1 MNAKEL
7 LGALD
12 AFEQEKGISKDVV
25 IEALKEALEKAYKK
39 HTDPD
44 ALCRV
49 DINSI
54 KGTIDMYEQKNVVEE
69 VNDDLFEIEL
79 EDAQKINPE
88 LKIGD
93 VLETPVDP
101 DTLTRLAAL
110 QAKQVLTQKIREYE
124 KQTVYDAY
132 IDKKGDIIVGVVE
145 RIEPTFILVN
155 VGKTNAIM
163 KINHVLP
170 GETFKVGQTVRVYV
184 VDVDKSAQGAA
195 VVVSRTDPGF
205 LKRLFE
211 SEITE
216 IFDGTV
222 EIKDIAREAGDRAKV
237 SVFSRNKDVD
247 ATGACIGQ
255 KGLRIQKISNQIL
268 GEKIDVINYF
278 KDPILYIAEALKPA
292 NVLGVK
298 MINEKSA
305 VAVVND
311 EDFSLAIGKKGINAR
326 LAVKLTGYKIDIKGL
341 TDAVSEGIDY
351 TTIEQ
356 ARANY
361 EYELKQSMVKPV
373 VVSEEVEEEIE
384 EVEETVEEIL
394 EEVAT
399 VEPVV
404 ETSVVEEAVKVV
416 KTEPKKVEV
425 APKFTP
431 KFATTK
437 KEPAK
442 KEEKSYSKP
451 KREDKDVKRT
461 TINSQDLL
469 DLKKKT
475 EEARSYMPVYTDD
488 ELESLDYDEEE
499 NDNYYDTVDY
509 DEFDKYYDED

>member
-39 HTDPD
+39 NTDPD

-49 DINSI
+49 EINSV
-54 KGTIDMYEQKNVVEE
+54 KGTIEMYEQKNVVEE
-69 VNDDLFEIEL
+69 VTDDLYEIEL
-79 EDAQKINPE
+79 EDAVKINPS
-88 LKIGD
+88 LKVGD
-93 VLETPVDP
+93 VLETPVATE
-101 DTLTRLAAL
+101 TLTRLAAL
-110 QAKQVLTQKIREYE
+110 QAKQVLTQKIREFE
-124 KQTVYDAY
+124 KQTIYDAY

-163 KINHVLP
+163 KINHILP
-170 GETFKVGQTVRVYV
+170 GENFKVGQTIRVYV

-211 SEITE
+211 SEISE

-247 ATGACIGQ
+247 PTGACIGQ

-268 GEKIDVINYF
+268 GEKIDVINYY

-292 NVLGVK
+292 NILGVK
-298 MINEKSA
+298 IIDDHSA
-305 VAVVND
+305 IAVVND

-326 LAVKLTGYKIDIKGL
+326 LAVKLTGYKIDIKNF
-341 TDAVSEGIDY
+341 TDAVSDGIDY
-351 TTIEQ
+351 VPVEQ
-356 ARANY
+356 AMAAYVY
-361 EYELKQSMVKPV
+361 EQKQASV
-373 VVSEEVEEEIE
+373 VVKEEVEEVVQETV
-384 EVEETVEEIL
+384 VEET
-394 EEVAT
+394 
-399 VEPVV
+399 PVV
-404 ETSVVEEAVKVV
+404 EETKEVVVEAIKVV
-416 KTEPKKVEV
+416 ETPVKKVEV
-425 APKFTP
+425 TPVAPKVSKVVS
-431 KFATTK
+431 KFAA
-437 KEPAK
+437 KEAK
-442 KEEKSYSKP
+442 KEEKTYSKP
-451 KREDKDVKRT
+451 KKEDKDVKRT
-461 TINSQDLL
+461 TINSQDIL

-488 ELESLDYDEEE
+488 ELENLDYDEEE
-499 NDNYYDTVDY
+499 TDNYYDTVDY
-509 DEFDKYYDED
+509 DEYDKYYDED

>member
-12 AFEQEKGISKDVV
+12 AFEQQKGISKDVV
-25 IEALKEALEKAYKK
+25 IEALKEALEKAYKRN
-39 HTDPD
+39 TDPD

-49 DINSI
+49 DINPV
-54 KGTIDMYEQKNVVEE
+54 KGTIEMYEQKNVVEE
-69 VNDDLFEIEL
+69 VTDDLFEIEL
-79 EDAQKINPE
+79 EDAKKINPKLE
-88 LKIGD
+88 IGD
-93 VLETPVDP
+93 VLETPVDT

-124 KQTVYDAY
+124 KQTIYDAY
-132 IDKKGDIIVGVVE
+132 IDKKGDIIVGIVE

-163 KINHVLP
+163 KVNHALP
-170 GETFKVGQTVRVYV
+170 GETFKVGQTIRVYV

-195 VVVSRTDPGF
+195 VVVSRTDSGF

-211 SEITE
+211 SEISE

-247 ATGACIGQ
+247 ATGSCIGQ

-268 GEKIDVINYF
+268 GEKIDVINYY

-292 NVLGVK
+292 NVIGVK
-298 MINEKSA
+298 LIDEKSA
-305 VAVVND
+305 IAVVND

-326 LAVKLTGYKIDIKGL
+326 LAVKLTGIKIDIKSL
-341 TDAVSEGIDY
+341 TDAVSEGVVY
-351 TTIEQ
+351 TTIDQ

-361 EYELKQSMVKPV
+361 EYELYGDTV
-373 VVSEEVEEEIE
+373 EEVVEEEE
-384 EVEETVEEIL
+384 EVVVEEVVATPIVEKVEETVKI
-394 EEVAT
+394 
-399 VEPVV
+399 V
-404 ETSVVEEAVKVV
+404 ETK
-416 KTEPKKVEV
+416 PKKVEV
-425 APKFTP
+425 TSTITPKFT
-431 KFATTK
+431 AK
-437 KEPAK
+437 KETPK
-442 KEEKSYSKP
+442 KEEKTYSKP
-451 KREDKDVKRT
+451 KKEEKEVKRT
-461 TINSQDLL
+461 TISSQELL

-499 NDNYYDTVDY
+499 TDNYYDNVDY

>member
-12 AFEQEKGISKDVV
+12 AFEQQKGISKDVV

-39 HTDPD
+39 NTDPD

-49 DINSI
+49 DINPV

-69 VNDDLFEIEL
+69 VSDDLFEIEL
-79 EDAQKINPE
+79 EDAQKINPD

-93 VLETPVDP
+93 VLETPVDTE
-101 DTLTRLAAL
+101 TLTRLAAL

-163 KINHVLP
+163 KINHILP

-247 ATGACIGQ
+247 ATGSCIGQ

-268 GEKIDVINYF
+268 GEKIDVINYY

-298 MINEKSA
+298 MLNEKSA

-341 TDAVSEGIDY
+341 TDAVSESIDY
-351 TTIEQ
+351 TTIDQ

-361 EYELKQSMVKPV
+361 EYELKNTYVK
-373 VVSEEVEEEIE
+373 EEQEEEALVVEEETVQE
-384 EVEETVEEIL
+384 EVVEA
-394 EEVAT
+394 V

-404 ETSVVEEAVKVV
+404 EEVVETVKIVP
-416 KTEPKKVEV
+416 TESKKVEV
-425 APKFTP
+425 AVKPTTKFN
-431 KFATTK
+431 ATK
-437 KEPAK
+437 KEVVK
-442 KEEKSYSKP
+442 KEEKTYSKP
-451 KREDKDVKRT
+451 KREDKDIKRT

-488 ELESLDYDEEE
+488 ELESLDYDEED
-499 NDNYYDTVDY
+499 NDSFYDNIDY
-509 DEFDKYYDED
+509 DDFDKYYDED

>member
-12 AFEQEKGISKDVV
+12 AFEQEKGISKEVV
-25 IEALKEALEKAYKK
+25 INALVEALEKAYKRN
-39 HTDPD
+39 TDPD

-49 DINSI
+49 EINPV

-79 EDAQKINPE
+79 EDAQKINPN

-101 DTLTRLAAL
+101 ETLTRLAAL

-247 ATGACIGQ
+247 ATGSCIGQ

-268 GEKIDVINYF
+268 GEKIDVINYY
-278 KDPILYIAEALKPA
+278 KDPILYISEALKPA

-305 VAVVND
+305 IAVVND

-326 LAVKLTGYKIDIKGL
+326 LAVKLTGIKIDIKGL
-341 TDAVSEGIDY
+341 TDAVSESIEY
-351 TTIEQ
+351 TTIDQ

-361 EYELKQSMVKPV
+361 EYELRNSYVQSVTSV
-373 VVSEEVEEEIE
+373 VG
-384 EVEETVEEIL
+384 EETVEETT
-394 EEVAT
+394 EEV
-399 VEPVV
+399 VE
-404 ETSVVEEAVKVV
+404 SVVEEVTTPVVEEVEAVKIV
-416 KTEPKKVEV
+416 KTEATKVEL
-425 APKFTP
+425 APKLTPKFTT
-431 KFATTK
+431 AK
-437 KEPAK
+437 KEVAK
-442 KEEKSYSKP
+442 KEEKTYSKP

-488 ELESLDYDEEE
+488 ELENLDYDEEE

>member
-25 IEALKEALEKAYKK
+25 IEALKEALEKAYKRN
-39 HTDPD
+39 TDPD

-49 DINSI
+49 DINSV
-54 KGTIDMYEQKNVVEE
+54 KGTIEMYEQKNVVEE
-69 VNDDLFEIEL
+69 VTDDLFEIEL

-163 KINHVLP
+163 KINHILP
-170 GETFKVGQTVRVYV
+170 GENFKVGQTIRVYV

-268 GEKIDVINYF
+268 GEKIDVINYY

-292 NVLGVK
+292 NVIGVK
-298 MINEKSA
+298 LIDEKNA
-305 VAVVND
+305 IAIVND

-326 LAVKLTGYKIDIKGL
+326 LAVKLTGTKIDIKGL

-351 TTIEQ
+351 TTVDQ

-361 EYELKQSMVKPV
+361 EYELKQSLIAKVEETDEV
-373 VVSEEVEEEIE
+373 VEEVVEEVNEPV
-384 EVEETVEEIL
+384 VEETVEE
-394 EEVAT
+394 VK
-399 VEPVV
+399 
-404 ETSVVEEAVKVV
+404 EAVKVV
-416 KTEPKKVEV
+416 EVEPKKVQV
-425 APKFTP
+425 SVTSKFAPKFN
-431 KFATTK
+431 ASASLK
-437 KEPAK
+437 KEPIN
-442 KEEKSYSKP
+442 KEEKTYSKP
-451 KREDKDVKRT
+451 KKEDKDVKRT
-461 TINSQDLL
+461 TISSQELL

-499 NDNYYDTVDY
+499 TDNYYDNVDY

>member
-12 AFEQEKGISKDVV
+12 AFEQEKGISKEVV
-25 IEALKEALEKAYKK
+25 IEALKEALEKAYKRN
-39 HTDPD
+39 TDPD

-54 KGTIDMYEQKNVVEE
+54 KGTIEMYEQKNVVEE
-69 VNDDLFEIEL
+69 VNDDLYEIEL
-79 EDAQKINPE
+79 EDAKKINPS
-88 LKIGD
+88 LNIGD
-93 VLETPVDP
+93 VLETPVDT

-163 KINHVLP
+163 KINHILP
-170 GETFKVGQTVRVYV
+170 GETFKVGQTIRVYV

-211 SEITE
+211 SEISE

-247 ATGACIGQ
+247 PTGACIGQ

-268 GEKIDVINYF
+268 GEKIDVINYY
-278 KDPILYIAEALKPA
+278 KDPILYIAEALKPS

-298 MINEKSA
+298 IIDEHSA
-305 VAVVND
+305 IAVVND

-326 LAVKLTGYKIDIKGL
+326 LAVKLTGYKIDIKNL
-341 TDAVSEGIDY
+341 TDAVNEGIEY
-351 TTIEQ
+351 TTLDA

-361 EYELKQSMVKPV
+361 EYELKESMISKV
-373 VVSEEVEEEIE
+373 EEVEAETISEEEEI
-384 EVEETVEEIL
+384 I
-394 EEVAT
+394 AS
-399 VEPVV
+399 VEPVKEEVKETKEIKEEKAEKAVKIV
-404 ETSVVEEAVKVV
+404 ETPS
-416 KTEPKKVEV
+416 KKVTV
-425 APKFTP
+425 SAVVS
-431 KFATTK
+431 KFAK
-437 KEPAK
+437 KEQAAARKEEKSFSKPK
-442 KEEKSYSKP
+442 KEEK
-451 KREDKDVKRT
+451 DIKRT
-461 TINSQDLL
+461 TINSQELL

-475 EEARSYMPVYTDD
+475 EEARNYMPVYTDE

-499 NDNYYDTVDY
+499 ADNYYDNVDY
-509 DEFDKYYDED
+509 DEYDKYYDED

>member
-25 IEALKEALEKAYKK
+25 LDALKEALEKAYKK
-39 HTDPD
+39 NTDPD

-49 DINSI
+49 DINPI
-54 KGTIDMYEQKNVVEE
+54 KGTIEMYEQKNVVDE
-69 VNDDLFEIEL
+69 VVDDLYEIEL
-79 EDAQKINPE
+79 EDAKKINPE
-88 LKIGD
+88 LKVGD

-145 RIEPTFILVN
+145 RIEPTFVLVN

-163 KINHVLP
+163 KINNILP
-170 GETFKVGQTVRVYV
+170 GESFKVGQTVRVYV

-211 SEITE
+211 SEISE

-278 KDPILYIAEALKPA
+278 KNPILYIAEALKPA
-292 NVLGVK
+292 NVIGVK
-298 MINEKSA
+298 MIDEKSA
-305 VAVVND
+305 IAIVND

-326 LAVKLTGYKIDIKGL
+326 LAVKLTGYKIDIKNL
-341 TDAVSEGIDY
+341 TDAVSENIDY
-351 TTIEQ
+351 TSVEQ
-356 ARANY
+356 ARAMY
-361 EYELKQSMVKPV
+361 EYEMKNPV
-373 VVSEEVEEEIE
+373 VEEEVSQENIVVEEVIEEEVETIEPAKE
-384 EVEETVEEIL
+384 EVE
-394 EEVAT
+394 
-399 VEPVV
+399 
-404 ETSVVEEAVKVV
+404 AVKIVE
-416 KTEPKKVEV
+416 TEPKKVEV
-425 APKFTP
+425 APTVNVKPTI
-431 KFATTK
+431 K
-437 KEPAK
+437 KDTVK
-442 KEEKSYSKP
+442 KEEKTYSKP
-451 KREDKDVKRT
+451 KKEDKDVKRT
-461 TINSQDLL
+461 TINSQELQ
-469 DLKKKT
+469 DLKKKN
-475 EEARSYMPVYTDD
+475 EEARSYMPVYTED
-488 ELESLDYDEEE
+488 ELESFDNDEEE
-499 NDNYYDTVDY
+499 YDSYYDNVDY
-509 DEFDKYYDED
+509 DEYDKYYDED

>member
-7 LGALD
+7 LSALD
-12 AFEQEKGISKDVV
+12 AFEQEKGISKEVV
-25 IEALKEALEKAYKK
+25 LDALKEALEKAYKRN
-39 HTDPD
+39 TDPD

-49 DINSI
+49 DINPV

-79 EDAQKINPE
+79 EDAQKINPS
-88 LKIGD
+88 LKVGD

-163 KINHVLP
+163 KINHILP
-170 GETFKVGQTVRVYV
+170 GENFKVGQTIRVYV

-247 ATGACIGQ
+247 ATGSCIGQ

-268 GEKIDVINYF
+268 GEKIDVINYY

-305 VAVVND
+305 IAVVND

-351 TTIEQ
+351 TTVEQ

-361 EYELKQSMVKPV
+361 EYELKQSFVKEIV
-373 VVSEEVEEEIE
+373 NEDAIE
-384 EVEETVEEIL
+384 EVQETVEEVTHEETVEEA
-394 EEVAT
+394 VVT
-399 VEPVV
+399 EP
-404 ETSVVEEAVKVV
+404 EQEAVKII

-431 KFATTK
+431 KFTTPK
-437 KEPAK
+437 KETNK
-442 KEEKSYSKP
+442 KEEKTYSKP

-509 DEFDKYYDED
+509 DEYDKYYDED

>member
-1 MNAKEL
+1 MNAREL

-39 HTDPD
+39 NTDPD

-49 DINSI
+49 DINPV
-54 KGTIDMYEQKNVVEE
+54 KGTIEMYEVKNVVEE
-69 VNDDLFEIEL
+69 VTDDLFEIEL
-79 EDAQKINPE
+79 DDARKVNPS
-88 LKIGD
+88 LNIGD
-93 VLETPVDP
+93 TLETPVDT

-124 KQTVYDAY
+124 KQTIYDAY

-145 RIEPTFILVN
+145 RIEPTFVLVN

-163 KINHVLP
+163 KINHILP
-170 GETFKVGQTVRVYV
+170 GENFKVGQTIRVYV

-268 GEKIDVINYF
+268 GEKIDVINYY

-298 MINEKSA
+298 LIDEHSA
-305 VAVVND
+305 IAVVND

-326 LAVKLTGYKIDIKGL
+326 LAVKLTGCKIDIKSL
-341 TDAVSEGIDY
+341 TDAVSESIDY
-351 TTIEQ
+351 TTVDE

-361 EYELKQSMVKPV
+361 EYELKQPIVEDV
-373 VVSEEVEEEIE
+373 EEVIE
-384 EVEETVEEIL
+384 NVEETVTSEATPV
-394 EEVAT
+394 EEVK
-399 VEPVV
+399 
-404 ETSVVEEAVKVV
+404 EEVKEVKEVKAVKVV
-416 KTEPKKVEV
+416 ETKPKEVKVSAV
-425 APKFTP
+425 VS
-431 KFATTK
+431 KFAK
-437 KEPAK
+437 KEQAAAK
-442 KEEKSYSKP
+442 KEEKSHSKP
-451 KREDKDVKRT
+451 KKEEKEVKRT
-461 TINSQDLL
+461 TISSQELQ

>member
-1 MNAKEL
+1 MNAREL

-25 IEALKEALEKAYKK
+25 IEALKEALEKAYKRN
-39 HTDPD
+39 TDPD

-49 DINSI
+49 DINPV
-54 KGTIDMYEQKNVVEE
+54 KGTIEMYEQKNVVEE
-69 VNDDLFEIEL
+69 VSDDLYEIEL
-79 EDAQKINPE
+79 DDAKKINPE
-88 LKIGD
+88 LKVGD

-101 DTLTRLAAL
+101 ETLTRLAAL

-170 GETFKVGQTVRVYV
+170 GETFKVGQTIRVYV

-211 SEITE
+211 SEISE

-268 GEKIDVINYF
+268 GEKIDVINYY

-298 MINEKSA
+298 MIDEKSA
-305 VAVVND
+305 IAVVND

-341 TDAVSEGIDY
+341 TDAVSEGIEY
-351 TTIEQ
+351 TNVEQ
-356 ARANY
+356 ARVNY
-361 EYELKQSMVKPV
+361 EYAQKEV
-373 VVSEEVEEEIE
+373 VVETSIE
-384 EVEETVEEIL
+384 EVEEVEETIQEVKPEVK
-394 EEVAT
+394 EEVK
-399 VEPVV
+399 EPVV
-404 ETSVVEEAVKVV
+404 EAVKVV
-416 KTEPKKVEV
+416 ETEPKKVEV
-425 APKFTP
+425 APKFTS
-431 KFATTK
+431 KFTAVKKEVTK
-437 KEPAK
+437 KD
-442 KEEKSYSKP
+442 EKPHSKP
-451 KREDKDVKRT
+451 KKEDKDVKRT
-461 TINSQDLL
+461 TINSQELL

-475 EEARSYMPVYTDD
+475 EEARSYMPVYTED
-488 ELESLDYDEEE
+488 ELESLDMDEEE

-509 DEFDKYYDED
+509 DEYDKYYDED

>member
-1 MNAKEL
+1 MNAREL
-7 LGALD
+7 LNALD
-12 AFEQEKGISKDVV
+12 AFEQEKGINKDVV

-39 HTDPD
+39 NTDPD

-49 DINSI
+49 DINPV
-54 KGTIDMYEQKNVVEE
+54 KGTIEMYEQKNVVEE
-69 VNDDLFEIEL
+69 VTDDLYEIEL
-79 EDAQKINPE
+79 DDARKIDPKLN
-88 LKIGD
+88 IGD

-145 RIEPTFILVN
+145 EIKPTFVLVN

-163 KINHVLP
+163 KINNILP
-170 GETFKVGQTVRVYV
+170 GETFKKGQTVRVYV
-184 VDVDKSAQGAA
+184 VDVDKSATGAA

-211 SEITE
+211 SEISE

-247 ATGACIGQ
+247 PTGACIGQ

-268 GEKIDVINYF
+268 GEKIDVINYY
-278 KDPILYIAEALKPA
+278 KDPILYVAEALKPA
-292 NVLGVK
+292 NVVGVK
-298 MINEKSA
+298 VIDEKS
-305 VAVVND
+305 VIAVVED

-326 LAVKLTGYKIDIKGL
+326 LAVKLTGIKIDIKSL
-341 TDAVSEGIDY
+341 TDATSEGIAY
-351 TTIEQ
+351 TSVEQ
-356 ARANY
+356 AKANY
-361 EYELKQSMVKPV
+361 EYEMKIESIPV
-373 VVSEEVEEEIE
+373 TEKV
-384 EVEETVEEIL
+384 EVEETI
-394 EEVAT
+394 EEVA
-399 VEPVV
+399 VEKEPVV
-404 ETSVVEEAVKVV
+404 EAVKIVETP
-416 KTEPKKVEV
+416 KKKVEIKIPSVPKSV
-425 APKFTP
+425 A
-431 KFATTK
+431 K
-437 KEPAK
+437 KEPK
-442 KEEKSYSKP
+442 KEEKTYSKP
-451 KREDKDVKRT
+451 KKEDKDVKRT
-461 TINSQDLL
+461 TISSQELQ
-469 DLKKKT
+469 DLKKKN

-499 NDNYYDTVDY
+499 VDNYYDNVDY

>member
-25 IEALKEALEKAYKK
+25 LEALKEALEKAYKRN
-39 HTDPD
+39 TDPD

-49 DINSI
+49 DINPV
-54 KGTIDMYEQKNVVEE
+54 KGTIEMYEQKNVVEE
-69 VNDDLFEIEL
+69 VTDDLFEIEL

-93 VLETPVDP
+93 VLETPVDT

-268 GEKIDVINYF
+268 GEKIDVINYY

-292 NVLGVK
+292 NVIGVK
-298 MINEKSA
+298 LIDEKSA

-326 LAVKLTGYKIDIKGL
+326 LAVKLTGTKIDIKGL
-341 TDAVSEGIDY
+341 TDAVSEGIEY

-361 EYELKQSMVKPV
+361 EYELKESLVAKREV
-373 VVSEEVEEEIE
+373 AVEAEEEEVV
-384 EVEETVEEIL
+384 EVEETE
-394 EEVAT
+394 A
-399 VEPVV
+399 
-404 ETSVVEEAVKVV
+404 VVEEVEVKEEVKETVKVV
-416 KTEPKKVEV
+416 ETEPKKVEV
-425 APKFTP
+425 STTTTSKFTP
-431 KFATTK
+431 KFTTPK
-437 KEPAK
+437 KEVSK
-442 KEEKSYSKP
+442 KEEKPYSKP
-451 KREDKDVKRT
+451 KKEDKDVKRT
-461 TINSQDLL
+461 TISSQELL
-469 DLKKKT
+469 DLKKKN

-499 NDNYYDTVDY
+499 TDNYYDNVDY

>member
-12 AFEQEKGISKDVV
+12 AFEQQKGISKDVV
-25 IEALKEALEKAYKK
+25 IEALKEALEKAYKRN
-39 HTDPD
+39 TDPD

-49 DINSI
+49 DINPV
-54 KGTIDMYEQKNVVEE
+54 KGTIEMYEQKNVVEE
-69 VNDDLFEIEL
+69 VIDDLYEIEL
-79 EDAQKINPE
+79 EDAKKINPKLE
-88 LKIGD
+88 VGD

-124 KQTVYDAY
+124 KQSIYDAY

-170 GETFKVGQTVRVYV
+170 GETFKVGQTIRVYV

-195 VVVSRTDPGF
+195 VVVSRTDSGF

-211 SEITE
+211 SEISE

-268 GEKIDVINYF
+268 GEKIDVINYY
-278 KDPILYIAEALKPA
+278 KDPILYISEALKPA

-298 MINEKSA
+298 LIDENSA
-305 VAVVND
+305 IAVVND

-326 LAVKLTGYKIDIKGL
+326 LAVKLTGMKIDIKSL
-341 TDAVSEGIDY
+341 TDAVSEGIVY
-351 TTIEQ
+351 TTIDQ
-356 ARANY
+356 ARADY
-361 EYELKQSMVKPV
+361 EYELYGNNI
-373 VVSEEVEEEIE
+373 EEEEVVEEEVVIE
-384 EVEETVEEIL
+384 ETQVTPEVK
-394 EEVAT
+394 EEV
-399 VEPVV
+399 V
-404 ETSVVEEAVKVV
+404 EAVKVV
-416 KTEPKKVEV
+416 ETPAKKVEV
-425 APKFTP
+425 APTFTP
-431 KFATTK
+431 KFSAK
-437 KEPAK
+437 KETVK

-451 KREDKDVKRT
+451 KKEEKEVKRT
-461 TINSQDLL
+461 TISSQELL

-499 NDNYYDTVDY
+499 TDNYYDNVDY
-509 DEFDKYYDED
+509 DEYDKYYDED

>member
-12 AFEQEKGISKDVV
+12 AFEQEKGISKEVV

-39 HTDPD
+39 NTDPD

-49 DINSI
+49 DINSV

-79 EDAQKINPE
+79 EDAQKINPN

-101 DTLTRLAAL
+101 DTLTRLAAH

-124 KQTVYDAY
+124 KQSVYDAY
-132 IDKKGDIIVGVVE
+132 IDKKGDIIVGIVE
-145 RIEPTFILVN
+145 RIEPTFVLVN

-163 KINHVLP
+163 KINHILP
-170 GETFKVGQTVRVYV
+170 GETFKVGQTIRVYV

-211 SEITE
+211 NEITE

-247 ATGACIGQ
+247 PTGACIGQ

-268 GEKIDVINYF
+268 GEKIDVINYY

-298 MINEKSA
+298 MVNEKSA
-305 VAVVND
+305 IAVVND

-341 TDAVSEGIDY
+341 TDAVSESIDY
-351 TTIEQ
+351 TTLDQ
-356 ARANY
+356 AKANY
-361 EYELKQSMVKPV
+361 EYELAQSYVKEEV
-373 VVSEEVEEEIE
+373 VQEVDEVEEIVEAQEI
-384 EVEETVEEIL
+384 VEETAIE
-394 EEVAT
+394 
-399 VEPVV
+399 EPVV
-404 ETSVVEEAVKVV
+404 EAVKIV
-416 KTEPKKVEV
+416 KTEPKKAEV
-425 APKFTP
+425 ATKFTP
-431 KFATTK
+431 KFNTTK
-437 KEPAK
+437 KETIK

-451 KREDKDVKRT
+451 KREDKDIKRT

-469 DLKKKT
+469 DLKKKN

>member
-12 AFEQEKGISKDVV
+12 AFEQQKGISKDVV

-39 HTDPD
+39 NTDPD

-49 DINSI
+49 DINPVR
-54 KGTIDMYEQKNVVEE
+54 GTIDMYEQKNVVEE
-69 VNDDLFEIEL
+69 VSDDLFEIEL
-79 EDAQKINPE
+79 EDAQKINPD
-88 LKIGD
+88 LKVGD

-101 DTLTRLAAL
+101 ETLTRLAAL

-163 KINHVLP
+163 KINHILP
-170 GETFKVGQTVRVYV
+170 GETFKVGQTIRVYV

-268 GEKIDVINYF
+268 GEKIDVINYY

-298 MINEKSA
+298 MLNEKSA

-341 TDAVSEGIDY
+341 TDAVSESIDY
-351 TTIEQ
+351 TTVDQ

-361 EYELKQSMVKPV
+361 EYELKTSYVK
-373 VVSEEVEEEIE
+373 EEVEEVN
-384 EVEETVEEIL
+384 EVEEVVEL
-394 EEVAT
+394 EELEVKEEVVEVAAK
-399 VEPVV
+399 EPVKEV
-404 ETSVVEEAVKVV
+404 EAVKVV
-416 KTEPKKVEV
+416 QTEPKKVETTV
-425 APKFTP
+425 KSTSRFT
-431 KFATTK
+431 TTK
-437 KEPAK
+437 KEVTK
-442 KEEKSYSKP
+442 KEEKPFSKP
-451 KREDKDVKRT
+451 KREDKDIKRT

-499 NDNYYDTVDY
+499 NDNYYDNIDY

>member
-39 HTDPD
+39 NTDPD

-49 DINSI
+49 DINSV
-54 KGTIDMYEQKNVVEE
+54 KGTIEMYEQKNVVED
-69 VNDDLFEIEL
+69 VTDDLYEIEL
-79 EDAQKINPE
+79 EDARKINPD
-88 LKIGD
+88 LNIGD
-93 VLETPVDP
+93 VLETPVDT

-145 RIEPTFILVN
+145 RIEPTFVLVN

-163 KINHVLP
+163 KINNILP

-268 GEKIDVINYF
+268 GEKIDVINYY

-292 NVLGVK
+292 NVIGVNL
-298 MINEKSA
+298 IDEHSA
-305 VAVVND
+305 VAIVND
-311 EDFSLAIGKKGINAR
+311 DDFSLAIGKKGINAR

-341 TDAVSEGIDY
+341 TDAVSEGITY
-351 TTIEQ
+351 TTIDQ

-361 EYELKQSMVKPV
+361 EYELKNTYV
-373 VVSEEVEEEIE
+373 VEEKEEVEEVVEEIVE
-384 EVEETVEEIL
+384 ETIAEVKEETVEAIKI
-394 EEVAT
+394 
-399 VEPVV
+399 VE
-404 ETSVVEEAVKVV
+404 
-416 KTEPKKVEV
+416 TEPKKVEV
-425 APKFTP
+425 SPKVAPKVTV
-431 KFATTK
+431 K
-437 KEPAK
+437 KEVSAK

-451 KREDKDVKRT
+451 KKEDKDVKRT
-461 TINSQDLL
+461 TINSQELL

-499 NDNYYDTVDY
+499 DDNYYDNVDY